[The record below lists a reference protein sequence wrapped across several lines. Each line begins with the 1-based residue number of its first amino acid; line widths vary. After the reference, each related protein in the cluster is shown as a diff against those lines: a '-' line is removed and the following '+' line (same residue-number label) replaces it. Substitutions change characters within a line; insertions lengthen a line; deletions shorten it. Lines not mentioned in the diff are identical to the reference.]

1 MNLLA
6 IDRST
11 DTQSVAVA
19 KDGKIAARVFAGLDS
34 RSAEWPVK
42 VRDFLAANGL
52 AVGDVD
58 TILVGQGPGSF
69 AGIRSALAF
78 AQGLALPAGKKVV
91 GLPSTL
97 ALARDGAKKVVGLP
111 STLALAREGART
123 AVVGDARRDRFWVIV
138 YDGVQTVKDFTLVAK
153 DELANTVP
161 EHCAVVTPDGA
172 RIEPLLQAVF
182 AHHYKGSLVPLAANL
197 AEVALAHP
205 ELLRPEPLPIYLQ
218 PAVRPPA

>member
-19 KDGKIAARVFAGLDS
+19 KDGKVAGRVFAGMDS
-34 RSAEWPVK
+34 RSADWPGR

-52 AVGDVD
+52 SVQDLD
-58 TILVGQGPGSF
+58 LILVGLGPGSF
-69 AGIRSALAF
+69 AGIRAALAF
-78 AQGLALPAGKKVV
+78 AQGLALPAGKRVV

-97 ALARDGAKKVVGLP
+97 ALARDGA
-111 STLALAREGART
+111 RT
-123 AVVGDARRDRFWVIV
+123 AVVGDARRDRYWVVV
-138 YDGVQTVKDFTLVAK
+138 YEGMQTVSDFSLVTKDA
-153 DELANTVP
+153 LAGAVP

-172 RIEPLLQAVF
+172 RIESLLQGVF
-182 AHHYKGSLVPLAANL
+182 GHHYKGSLVPLAARL

-205 ELLRPEPLPIYLQ
+205 NLAQPEPLPIYLQ
-218 PAVRPPA
+218 PAVRPSA

>member
-42 VRDFLAANGL
+42 VRDFVAANGL
-52 AVGDVD
+52 SVQDLD

-78 AQGLALPAGKKVV
+78 AQGLALPAGK
-91 GLPSTL
+91 
-97 ALARDGAKKVVGLP
+97 RVVGLP

-138 YDGVQTVKDFTLVAK
+138 YEGVQTVKDFTLVAK
-153 DELANTVP
+153 DELANAVP

-205 ELLRPEPLPIYLQ
+205 ELLRQEPLPIYLQ